1 MAASLTLDGPVRGV
15 VESRRRVGS
24 AHHTEDW
31 DADRGD
37 ARSVRPTRCCS
48 VGIGPYRKHLLGDR
62 NGNSPALSVGWIISS
77 SCCSTWRAS
86 RSERERKNPQYY
98 IRGFGIIP
106 PSGLARLGRASP
118 LARPPITSTITTST
132 TRSAA
137 DMRAV
142 RRSADRRRTPARPHL
157 DLFTLQGFCRG
168 ATAGRSR
175 PCSTAGDRASSRSAA
190 GAGQEETAT
199 PA

>member
-1 MAASLTLDGPVRGV
+1 MIGRPVRINWRK
-15 VESRRRVGS
+15 EDTLE
-24 AHHTEDW
+24 TE
-31 DADRGD
+31 G
-37 ARSVRPTRCCS
+37 
-48 VGIGPYRKHLLGDR
+48 
-62 NGNSPALSVGWIISS
+62 
-77 SCCSTWRAS
+77 
-86 RSERERKNPQYY
+86 
-98 IRGFGIIP
+98 
-106 PSGLARLGRASP
+106 
-118 LARPPITSTITTST
+118 TST